1 MFFKKAP
8 VRENPVAMQQPDRAQ
23 KSAADAND
31 QRLSLMKHNQE
42 CIVNRISNKI
52 EEAGFI
58 SGSLI
63 DMIGDIN
70 KYVEFQ
76 MNTIEKVTDEVGSYS
91 ALAQEVYANTDNSR
105 QISEQTAAAAQQG
118 NEAVKNSI
126 RAMNEIESSVEETK
140 QFIQNL
146 STKADSIYEM
156 LNVIKDIANSTNLL
170 SLNASIEAARA
181 GEAGRGFAVV
191 AQEVKKLA
199 QHSVESTEYISK
211 TVEEINQYI
220 HNTNSSMDK
229 TIGKV
234 KEGTK
239 IADNTKDTF
248 QTIINAIGRNNSISE
263 EISTA
268 ISQQTQNLESIV
280 MSIDDMSQT
289 FEKLL
294 SLVETASSSTEYTRT
309 SLLSLHNVSK
319 DLQSV
324 TGRLL
329 QVIEGKP
336 YLEET
341 LHTCIPSKIATFDP
355 HLSCDFV
362 TGLVLENIHSGLLSI
377 GNDGE
382 VSPGI
387 AKSWSLQDDNLTWV
401 FNLRRGAK
409 FHSGRAV
416 TARDV
421 KYSFERLLN
430 PSVNSPNSWCL
441 LYVEGAEEYMKGAAR
456 EVKGIKAVDDYCVS
470 IKLKFSYSGFL
481 LNLGQYICCIIDSQ
495 EMEKGNIVGCGPYS
509 ISEVEESKCILQAFK
524 EHFNG
529 QPYVDRFHVHI
540 APKDAA
546 AELLG
551 GRYDY
556 IIVDNKE
563 LMNKVKD
570 KNNISMKSRN
580 ISGSYFVGF
589 NLNSPNSIVTE
600 KEARKAMNMA
610 VNKKRIIED
619 IFGGMAVES
628 VGPLPPSILA
638 GKDIKGYPY
647 NPDLAKGI
655 LQRYSLNKKLR
666 IHLRKDE
673 DAALVKMFN
682 RIGEYIIEDLS
693 NVGIQC
699 TVERYYHAD
708 MLKLEN
714 LEKCDLYI
722 SRWMADTGDPDNFLR
737 PLFHPENVSNG
748 TRYNNQRVN
757 EKMEIAQGMV
767 HPGKRAELYQEIQ
780 KLIVDD
786 APWIFLIHPQWAV
799 AGRQG
804 LLGLNMGCLGLI
816 KLEDILIDKRG
827 AGQS

>member
-1 MFFKKAP
+1 MFFKRDSTKAKKGSL
-8 VRENPVAMQQPDRAQ
+8 QQVEDTL
-23 KSAADAND
+23 KTAAKDND
-31 QRLSLMKHNQE
+31 DRLSLMKHNQE
-42 CIVNRISNKI
+42 CIVIRIGNKI
-52 EEAGFI
+52 EEAGYI
-58 SGSLI
+58 SESLI
-63 DMIGDIN
+63 DMIGNIN
-70 KYVEFQ
+70 GYVEFQ
-76 MNTIEKVTDEVGSYS
+76 MNTIEKVTNEMGNYS

-105 QISEQTAAAAQQG
+105 QISEQTAAAARQG
-118 NEAVKNSI
+118 SQAVENSI
-126 RAMNEIESSVEETK
+126 RAMHEIESSVEETK

-211 TVEEINQYI
+211 TVKEINEYI
-220 HNTNSSMDK
+220 KGTNSSMDK
-229 TIGKV
+229 TIERV
-234 KEGTK
+234 KEGTR
-239 IADNTKDTF
+239 IADDTKDTF
-248 QTIINAIGRNNSISE
+248 QSIINAIQRNN
-263 EISTA
+263 EISGEISDA
-268 ISQQTQNLESIV
+268 ISQQTKNLESV
-280 MSIDDMSQT
+280 VQSIDDMSHT

-294 SLVETASSSTEYTRT
+294 SLVETASSSTQYTRT
-309 SLLSLHNVSK
+309 SLLSLHNVSR

-324 TGRLL
+324 TERLL
-329 QVIEGKP
+329 QVIEDRP
-336 YLEET
+336 YNEQV
-341 LHTCIPSKIATFDP
+341 LHTCIPSRIVTFDP
-355 HLSCDFV
+355 YLSCDFV
-362 TGLVLENIHSGLLSI
+362 TGLVLENVHSGLLSI

-382 VSPGI
+382 VSPGV
-387 AKSWSLQDDNLTWV
+387 AKSWNLQDDNLTWV

-409 FHSGRAV
+409 FHSGREI

-430 PSVNSPNSWCL
+430 PELNSPNSWCL
-441 LYVEGAEEYMKGAAR
+441 LYVEGAEEYMNGAAK
-456 EVKGIKAVDDYCVS
+456 EVTGIRIIDDYCISV
-470 IKLKFSYSGFL
+470 KLKYPYSGFL
-481 LNLGQYICCIIDSQ
+481 LNLGQYICCIMDRQ
-495 EMEKGNIVGCGPYS
+495 EMMERGSISGCGPYS
-509 ISEVEESKCILQAFK
+509 IAEVSETECILRAFG

-546 AELLG
+546 AELLE

-570 KNNISMKSRN
+570 NSDIEMKSRN

-589 NLNSPNSIVTE
+589 NLKAPNSIVTE
-600 KEARKAMNMA
+600 KEARKAINMA

-628 VGPLPPSILA
+628 VSPLPPSIMEN
-638 GKDIKGYPY
+638 KDIRGYPY
-647 NPDLAKGI
+647 DPGLAKSI
-655 LQRYSLNKKLR
+655 IQKYSNGRKLR

-673 DAALVKMFN
+673 DSALVKMFN
-682 RIGEYIIEDLS
+682 RMGEYIIEDLNKIGLQF
-693 NVGIQC
+693 NV
-699 TVERYYHAD
+699 ELYSHAD

-714 LEKCDLYI
+714 LAKCDLYI
-722 SRWMADTGDPDNFLR
+722 SRWMADTGDPDNFLQ
-737 PLFHPENVSNG
+737 PLFDPDNYSNG
-748 TRYNNQRVN
+748 TRYNNPTVN
-757 EKMEIAQGMV
+757 EKMKLASGMV
-767 HPGKRAELYQEIQ
+767 HPGKRAQLYKEIQ
-780 KLIVDD
+780 KIIADD
-786 APWIFLIHPQWAV
+786 APWIFLAHPQWAT

-816 KLEDILIDKRG
+816 KMENILIDRR
-827 AGQS
+827 S